1 MWLLTQIL
9 RYMVFHIYIYIYV
22 KGGQMLQLPRARL
35 EDAGQYVCTATNS
48 AGQDQKSILL
58 SVYGEQIHGV
68 LFAQFN
74 FR

>member
-1 MWLLTQIL
+1 MVYVTLLTQIL
-9 RYMVFHIYIYIYV
+9 HLLLFDIHI

-58 SVYGEQIHGV
+58 NVYGEQTHG
-68 LFAQFN
+68 LLSAQFN
-74 FR
+74 YS